1 MRKVKVTL
9 TAQTILQLEA
19 GTHEA
24 VRDGGNLYVLLQQEE
39 GFADTQEEPSSP
51 KKATSEAPKTTPAP
65 QTAKEETAVAET
77 SEDSSEN
84 WTEEDMMNMH
94 SDDLLAE
101 CKKLGIDPN
110 KSDGKNTNK
119 KLRTLIL
126 DHWVGGSN
134 VVDDTKT
141 AEATADNGGDDGVKE
156 IPESEWGNLKEGDM
170 VLAKLNM
177 DGDEG
182 DKLWEAEVV
191 GWKKPKGGTE
201 EKLYVFFTEDEQ
213 EDCLRE
219 GDKLFEWQEEL

>member
-51 KKATSEAPKTTPAP
+51 KKATSEAPKTTNTTAPAP
-65 QTAKEETAVAET
+65 QPAKEEPAVAET
-77 SEDSSEN
+77 SDENSSEN

-126 DHWVGGSN
+126 DYWVGGSN
-134 VVDDTKT
+134 VADDTKT
-141 AEATADNGGDDGVKE
+141 TQSSADEKDDDGGSGQFHAGPFRV
-156 IPESEWGNLKEGDM
+156 WC
-170 VLAKLNM
+170 
-177 DGDEG
+177 DEHSN
-182 DKLWEAEVV
+182 
-191 GWKKPKGGTE
+191 
-201 EKLYVFFTEDEQ
+201 
-213 EDCLRE
+213 
-219 GDKLFEWQEEL
+219 